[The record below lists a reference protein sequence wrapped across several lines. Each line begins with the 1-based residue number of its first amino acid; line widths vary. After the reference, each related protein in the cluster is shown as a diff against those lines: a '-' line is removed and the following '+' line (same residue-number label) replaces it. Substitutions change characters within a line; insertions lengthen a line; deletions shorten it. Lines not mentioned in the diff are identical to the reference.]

1 MDALELFA
9 ILVLAGAVVVLLYY
23 YLQDVRTGSLSRISS
38 KVTGTGITSSFD
50 ETVSTVGGKFKEA
63 GSKVTGTSETSETGT
78 TAGMSE
84 KMAGMSEKIMGKVKE
99 VPISTDI
106 LSARIEVFLD
116 EKSDQL
122 IKDWDLAT
130 KSDITDLEK
139 RYSKVSRDVGELEGR
154 FNEYRGY
161 TNKKIKSIEKRLEKL
176 EME

>member
-23 YLQDVRTGSLSRISS
+23 YLQDVRTGSISRISS
-38 KVTGTGITSSFD
+38 KVTGTGITSGFD
-50 ETVSTVGGKFKEA
+50 ETVSTVGEKFKEA
-63 GSKVTGTSETSETGT
+63 GSKVTGASGTSETSS
-78 TAGMSE
+78 GMSE

-99 VPISTDI
+99 VPISTDV

-130 KSDITDLEK
+130 KSDITHLEK

-161 TNKKIKSIEKRLEKL
+161 TNKKIESIEKRLEKL